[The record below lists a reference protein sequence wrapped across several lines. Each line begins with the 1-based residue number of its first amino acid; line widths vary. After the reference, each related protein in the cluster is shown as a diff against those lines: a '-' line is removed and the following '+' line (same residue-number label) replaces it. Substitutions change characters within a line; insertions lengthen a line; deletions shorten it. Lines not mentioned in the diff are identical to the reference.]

1 MNMRTHLPTVI
12 AVAAMSVI
20 VSTTL
25 GAGASFAQSKESEV
39 VVQRILTN
47 DALYNRGRSALKV
60 SILYSLVNQADQSVI
75 DADKVNT
82 SSLFMKATSEEILA
96 TSDEPV
102 SGENWSIVLL
112 TDLSRPS
119 DSNDFNSLMSA
130 RAMLAERLESG
141 PAANYAWY
149 EFNRDIIQ
157 KPAYVNFQPVKSE
170 NEKGLKAD
178 LKKRAGTSEKAS
190 CLNRALLEAVRKVKG
205 VSGRKAVLVL
215 THQTDTC
222 QSFSSETEV
231 IEEANAGGDAAQRV
245 QIFAVGLGNT
255 PLREA
260 LKRLTTATGGY
271 AITENSV
278 QALSPAIQQLM
289 LLIKNQREAV
299 FITYPQQGAQPA
311 ELRVLL
317 KDNSLKTAAV
327 TIDSPAKYEPPP
339 QVIFSNAIAVPEGM
353 RITLRGRNPQGYKG
367 MIVELTDRA
376 TGLTKRRDITDLGA
390 GFQDGL
396 YTLLLNRDQEVKE
409 GGSYQLQITLVAP
422 DGSKEPLF
430 ADRPYEFPYVV
441 EQPKIAFVGEPVAA
455 SPQAPTFVLTI
466 TSNAQT
472 SVDVWLQPAGQQANQ
487 APVPRFKNV
496 ALRKDDPHRIEFPAG
511 DLPAGSYVGV
521 VQLIAADSKPIASE
535 VMVYNKGDLF
545 TTIRVYIE
553 AQPWLI
559 AVLAAI
565 GVVALILILWTIWF
579 ARSRAVKAPKYA
591 VDELDRRY
599 RSPDMVKLP
608 PMGNPSTGSSD
619 LWNAPADKSQ
629 RGAISSG
636 SLPGGSTQS
645 SGAVMGKTPA
655 PPASVTAIQPA
666 GLRFVGK
673 VKHTPFVIGREAPC
687 DGILNVDGG
696 SGVSR
701 KHATLI
707 YQNNAWHVRDENT
720 ANGTRVNGTRIP
732 PNTLVPLGNS
742 ARITLGPK
750 VEIEFK
756 VIAQA

>member
-1 MNMRTHLPTVI
+1 MNLKTQVP
-12 AVAAMSVI
+12 AVMAVVALSVI
-20 VSTTL
+20 FSTTL
-25 GAGASFAQSKESEV
+25 GAGASFAQSTESDV

-47 DALYNRGRSALKV
+47 DALDNRGRPALKV
-60 SILYSLVNQADQSVI
+60 SILYSLINQADQSVI
-75 DADKVNT
+75 DADKVST
-82 SSLFMKATSEEILA
+82 SSLFMKATSVEIPA
-96 TSDEPV
+96 TPDEPV
-102 SGENWSIVLL
+102 SSENWSIVLL

-130 RAMLAERLESG
+130 RAMLADRLESG

-149 EFNRDIIQ
+149 EFNRDVIQ
-157 KPAYVNFQPVKSE
+157 KKAYVNFQPIKNE

-178 LKKRAGTSEKAS
+178 LKKRAGTAEKTS
-190 CLNRALLEAVRKVKG
+190 CLNLALLDAVRKVKG

-222 QSFSSETEV
+222 QKPSSETEV

-245 QIFAVGLGNT
+245 QIFAIGLGNA

-299 FITYPQQGAQPA
+299 FITYPQQGAQSA

-317 KDNSLKTAAV
+317 KTNSLKTAPV

-339 QVIFSNAIAVPEGM
+339 QVSVSNVIAAPEGM
-353 RITLRGRNPQGYKG
+353 RITLRGQNPQGYKS

-376 TGLTKRRDITDLGA
+376 TGLTQRREIIGFGA
-390 GFQDGL
+390 DFKDGL

-409 GGSYQLQITLVAP
+409 GGSYLLQITLIAP
-422 DGSKEPLF
+422 DGSKELLF
-430 ADRPYEFPYVV
+430 ADHPKEFTYIP
-441 EQPKIAFVGEPVAA
+441 EQPQIGFVGEPVAA

-466 TSNAQT
+466 TSSAQT

-487 APVPRFKNV
+487 APVASFKNV
-496 ALRKDDPHRIEFPAG
+496 PLRKDDPHRIEFPAG
-511 DLPAGSYVGV
+511 DLPAGSYVAV
-521 VQLIAADSKPIASE
+521 VQLIAAESKPIASD
-535 VMVYNKGDLF
+535 VMVYSKGDLF
-545 TTIRVYIE
+545 TTIRAYIE
-553 AQPWLI
+553 AHPWFI
-559 AVLAAI
+559 AVLAVI
-565 GVVALILILWTIWF
+565 GVVALVLILLTIWF

-599 RSPDMVKLP
+599 RNADMVKLP
-608 PMGNPSTGSSD
+608 PMGNSPTGSSD
-619 LWNAPADKSQ
+619 VWNAPANAQ
-629 RGAISSG
+629 RGITSAG
-636 SLPGGSTQS
+636 SAQM
-645 SGAVMGKTPA
+645 SGASMGKTPA
-655 PPASVTAIQPA
+655 PPASITAIQPA

-673 VKHTPFVIGREAPC
+673 VKHTPFVMGREAPC

-701 KHATLI
+701 KHATLV

-720 ANGTRVNGTRIP
+720 ANGTRVNGARIP
-732 PNTLVPLGNS
+732 PNTLVPLGNA

-756 VIAQA
+756 VIAPA